1 MYDVIALG
9 ELLVD
14 LAERAKDENGY
25 PTLAANPGGA
35 PGNFLAALS
44 AYGKKTAFLA
54 KVGDDTFGHLLTGTM
69 RRAGIDTRGILISP
83 DTFTTLAFVTF
94 DAHGD
99 RSFAFARKPGAD
111 TQLRWEEID
120 PAMLAES
127 RVFHFGSLSCTD
139 EPARTATQKAA
150 AYARAHGRLVTYD
163 PNYRA
168 PLWKTEQ
175 EAREQI
181 LWGLSQADIVKIS
194 DEETQFLWDCSP
206 EEGAERVL
214 ALGAKLVMVTLGPKG
229 CLLKN
234 KQADFSCGC
243 PKVHPID
250 TTGAGDIFGGSA
262 VSRFLELG
270 KAPEAL
276 TRDDL
281 AYMARYAAAAASLS
295 TEASGAIPS
304 IPKKEAVLQ
313 KMQEAYCVQADAHR
327 SRPHV
332 LPQNPEDPARDRRFC
347 FAAYAFFFGPMIS
360 ALRRATRG
368 TVRIMPMVPATPR
381 MISMAMESAL
391 KIWIMG

>member
-120 PAMLAES
+120 PAMLEQA

-139 EPARTATQKAA
+139 EPARSATQSAV
-150 AYARAHGRLVTYD
+150 AYARAHGKLVTYD
-163 PNYRA
+163 PNYRP

-175 EAREQI
+175 EAKEQI
-181 LWGLSQADIVKIS
+181 LWGLRQADLVKIS
-194 DEETQFLWDCSP
+194 DEEVEFLFGLGAR
-206 EEGAERVL
+206 EGAQYI
-214 ALGAKLVMVTLGPKG
+214 LGHFPAKLVFVTCGADG
-229 CLLKN
+229 CWFQNRNAGGHVDSLKN
-234 KQADFSCGC
+234 I
-243 PKVHPID
+243 KVVD

-262 VSRFLELG
+262 VWKLLQTD
-270 KAPEAL
+270 KAPE
-276 TRDDL
+276 DL
-281 AYMARYAAAAASLS
+281 DEAELREIVSFACRAAGLS
-295 TEASGAIPS
+295 TMKHGGISSVPDS
-304 IPKKEAVLQ
+304 I
-313 KMQEAYCVQADAHR
+313 
-327 SRPHV
+327 S
-332 LPQNPEDPARDRRFC
+332 
-347 FAAYAFFFGPMIS
+347 
-360 ALRRATRG
+360 
-368 TVRIMPMVPATPR
+368 
-381 MISMAMESAL
+381 
-391 KIWIMG
+391 

>member
-14 LAERAKDENGY
+14 LAERTKDENGY

-54 KVGDDTFGHLLTGTM
+54 KVGDDTFGHLLKNTM
-69 RRAGIDTRGILISP
+69 HRAGIDTRGILISP

-150 AYARAHGRLVTYD
+150 ANVRAHGRLVTYD

-194 DEETQFLWDCSP
+194 DDEVRFLWGCGP
-206 EEGAERVL
+206 EEGAARLL
-214 ALGAKLVMVTLGPKG
+214 ADFGVRLAMVTCGPKG
-229 CLLKN
+229 CLLQN
-234 KQADFSCGC
+234 AGAAVRVTA
-243 PKVHPID
+243 PRVLPVA

-262 VSRFLELG
+262 VSRLLQLG
-270 KAPEAL
+270 RAPEAL
-276 TRDDL
+276 TEDELTAIGRF
-281 AYMARYAAAAASLS
+281 AATAASLS
-295 TEASGAIPS
+295 TQYPG
-304 IPKKEAVLQ
+304 
-313 KMQEAYCVQADAHR
+313 
-327 SRPHV
+327 
-332 LPQNPEDPARDRRFC
+332 
-347 FAAYAFFFGPMIS
+347 GIS
-360 ALRRATRG
+360 AIVPEETVLRC
-368 TVRIMPMVPATPR
+368 
-381 MISMAMESAL
+381 ME
-391 KIWIMG
+391 G

>member
-44 AYGKKTAFLA
+44 AYGKKTTFLA

-313 KMQEAYCVQADAHR
+313 KMQEAYCVQADAHD
-327 SRPHV
+327 V
-332 LPQNPEDPARDRRFC
+332 LTQKAAFPARECRFC

-368 TVRIMPMVPATPR
+368 TVRMMPMVPATPR